1 AVGTGAGGRGLARAG
16 VGGNSRNGNG
26 DITLDDGSVVEG
38 TVRYSKP
45 SGWHWSA
52 SRDPRV
58 VIGRDSE
65 VRGELVFEREVELYV
80 HESAKIGKV
89 TGATVQR
96 YSGNRPP
103 R

>member
-1 AVGTGAGGRGLARAG
+1 
-16 VGGNSRNGNG
+16 
-26 DITLDDGSVVEG
+26 VVEG
-38 TVRYSKP
+38 NVRYSKP
-45 SGWHWSA
+45 SGWNWSA